1 MRQCGRKMVNF
12 KRLELQGF
20 KSFAGKTVI
29 DFQNSFTGIVGPNG
43 CGKSNVADAVRWVLG
58 EMSAKAL
65 RGSKMQDVIFNG
77 TEKRPSMSY
86 CEVSLV
92 FDNSNHIFK
101 TDREEVV
108 VTRKL
113 YRSGTS
119 EYYLNH
125 NICRLR
131 DILDIMRDTG
141 AGKDGY
147 SIIGQGKVAEIMESK
162 PIDRRQIFEEAAGIA
177 KTKAEKVE
185 TERKLARA
193 GEDITRLQDIVSELE
208 RQMAPLAKQR
218 DAAQKFFEYKE
229 QMRYQEVNFYLHS
242 REDSVRKKQ
251 KIAENVKAFTEE
263 LYAKESE
270 SIRLTTQYNK
280 SLEEIDKNE
289 KTVRALLEEREK
301 LKVSSEKNSGLMA
314 VFKNKLAHL
323 TEEKERIEKELAET
337 EGERE
342 VLSETLKEANAILDI
357 RRKESYLADQRFEAL
372 SAKLLALSEEIA
384 GNESSIEKSNS
395 EVFDVFGRLSDVRSS
410 LAGFNAEAGS
420 LEQRRSS
427 LEISVR
433 ASAAIL
439 EREEAQKQKSLALI
453 DSLTKKKLAL
463 REKRALRSGEYNDLR
478 QTTYHMNVA
487 LNEKNAE
494 YANKEGRV
502 RAMADIV
509 GQREG
514 YQQAVKLL
522 LNDAETDAS
531 LAKHIEG
538 VVGQLIKVPK
548 EYEVAIEAALGAS
561 VQHVVTPTDL
571 DAVYI
576 VNYLKSH
583 EYGVATM
590 IPANKA
596 RPQALAYEYRGVLN
610 MRGALGICSE
620 LIKFDPRHSDVIE
633 QLLGRTVIAEDLECA
648 REMADRYDYG
658 VKIVTLDGDIID
670 PRRTIT
676 GGSRRQKNA
685 MHLSKERE
693 LNEAREALKALFV
706 EREKLRAEVE
716 KKDAEAKKIEEEIY
730 SLRDEIQAVDL
741 EIATETERIATSDKL
756 IAETNER
763 MTREQG
769 ELNEVIGRL
778 AAVQSE
784 IKSAEGL
791 NQDIEGKRQ
800 SVQGQA
806 KASKED
812 AEAKRKL
819 RDSLTAAVTNA
830 QVECSSVRLEL
841 SQIESDIKRFEGE
854 KAQADEAWQEK
865 KTSLLGVETE
875 LENTKNSSPELEFSG
890 EEKARLEQIEKEMQL
905 KDMEKAAL
913 RASLAQTDEARSK
926 VNDTI
931 ASIMDKRAREESK
944 VEKIEGDLATLRD
957 RVLGEYELSEE
968 EMLALRD
975 TENFNPAEAPSAI
988 SSLRGK
994 IAQLGSINF
1003 NAFEDYENVK
1013 NRHEELY
1020 SQLEDLVKA
1029 KEDLEKLIAAMN
1041 ADMLGKFNAAFEQIN
1056 QNFKKTFSDL
1066 FGGGNADLVLVDV
1079 DPEKTGELEKGVDIV
1094 VKLPGKAQANLH
1106 SLSGGEQAL
1115 TSIAIL
1121 FAILRLRP
1129 MPFSILDEI
1138 EAALDESNTILL
1150 ANYLKKYSRDTQ
1162 FVVITH
1168 KKPVMELADE
1178 LFGVTMEERGVSK
1191 VIAVKLSEIRAEA

>member
-1 MRQCGRKMVNF
+1 MVNF

-20 KSFAGKTVI
+20 KSFATKTVI

-65 RGSKMQDVIFNG
+65 RGQKMQDVIFNG

-92 FDNSNHIFK
+92 FDNSNRIFRS
-101 TDREEVV
+101 DREEVV

-185 TERKLARA
+185 TERKLSRA
-193 GEDITRLQDIVSELE
+193 GEEITRLSDITAELE
-208 RQMAPLAKQR
+208 RQLVPLAKQR

-229 QMRYQEVNFYLHS
+229 QMRYQEVNYYLHS

-251 KIAENVKAFTEE
+251 IIADNVRAFNEE
-263 LYAKESE
+263 LRQKESE
-270 SIRLTTQYNK
+270 SLHLAMRHNEI
-280 SLEEIDKNE
+280 LEDIEKNE
-289 KTVRALLEEREK
+289 QAIRALFEEREK

-314 VFKNKLAHL
+314 VFRNKLAHL
-323 TEEKERIEKELAET
+323 TEEKDRLEKELADATSDLEIT
-337 EGERE
+337 D
-342 VLSETLKEANAILDI
+342 ETLVEANRILDI
-357 RRKESYLADQRFEAL
+357 RRKESYLAEQRLRSL
-372 SAKLLALSEEIA
+372 SSKLYSLSEEIA
-384 GNESSIEKSNS
+384 GNETSIERSNS

-410 LAGFNAEAGS
+410 LAGYNAEAGS
-420 LEQRRSS
+420 LEQRKTS
-427 LEISVR
+427 LEVAVR
-433 ASAAIL
+433 ASATVL
-439 EREEAQKQKSLALI
+439 EREEGAKQASIARI
-453 DSLTKKKLAL
+453 DALTKKKQAC
-463 REKRALRSGEYNDLR
+463 REKRAVRFGEYNDLKQNLYR
-478 QTTYHMNVA
+478 MNSELNA
-487 LNEKNAE
+487 LNAE
-494 YANKEGRV
+494 YASKEGRV

-509 GQREG
+509 SQHEG
-514 YQQAVKLL
+514 YQPAVKML
-522 LNDAETDAS
+522 LNDAATDRELAS
-531 LAKHIEG
+531 HIEG

-548 EYEVAIEAALGAS
+548 EYEVAIEAVLGAS
-561 VQHVVTPTDL
+561 VQHIVTPTDT
-571 DAVYI
+571 DAVYL
-576 VNYLKSH
+576 VNYLKKH

-596 RPQALAYEYRGVLN
+596 RPQALAYEYRGVLD
-610 MRGALGICSE
+610 MPGAIGICSD
-620 LIKFDPRHSDVIE
+620 LIQYDPRHADVIS
-633 QLLGRTVIAEDLECA
+633 QLLGRTVLAEDLESA

-676 GGSRRQKNA
+676 GGSRRQKSFS
-685 MHLSKERE
+685 HLSQERQLNDAQEE
-693 LNEAREALKALFV
+693 LKRMFV
-706 EREKLRAEVE
+706 QREKLRAEIE
-716 KKDAEAKKIEEEIY
+716 KKEKEAKAIEDEVY
-730 SLRDEIQAVDL
+730 ALRDEMQQIDL
-741 EIATETERIATSDKL
+741 DIATETERITTSEKL

-763 MTREQG
+763 MMRDQT
-769 ELNEVIGRL
+769 ELDEVGARL
-778 AAVQSE
+778 AAVLKD
-784 IKSAEGL
+784 IANAEDL

-800 SVQGQA
+800 TVQGMAQ
-806 KASKED
+806 ASKED
-812 AEAKRKL
+812 IENMRKM
-819 RDSLTAAVTNA
+819 RDTLSAAVTNA
-830 QVECSSVRLEL
+830 QVEASAL
-841 SQIESDIKRFEGE
+841 QIEITQIENDIKRLEEE
-854 KAQADEAWQEK
+854 KETAERALREK
-865 KTSLLGVETE
+865 KTALDEILTALDEANRNAPT
-875 LENTKNSSPELEFSG
+875 LEFSMA
-890 EEKARLEQIEKEMQL
+890 EKARLDEIEKEMEM
-905 KDMEKAAL
+905 KDMERAAL
-913 RASLAQTDEARSK
+913 RTSLTQVDKDRQSI
-926 VNDTI
+926 NDVI
-931 ASIMDKRAREESK
+931 NSIMDKRAREESK
-944 VEKIEGDLATLRD
+944 VEKIDGDLASLRE
-957 RVLGEYELSEE
+957 RVLGEYELTEE
-968 EMLALRD
+968 EMLAIRD
-975 TENFNPAEAPSAI
+975 TEGFDPSQAPSAI
-988 SSLRGK
+988 ASLKGK

-1003 NAFEDYENVK
+1003 NAFDDYENVLK
-1013 NRHEELY
+1013 RHDELAT
-1020 SQLEDLVKA
+1020 QLEDLVKA
-1029 KEDLEKLIAAMN
+1029 KDDLEKLIAAMN
-1041 ADMLGKFNAAFEQIN
+1041 ADMLGKFNVAFEQIN
-1056 QNFKKTFSDL
+1056 QNFKKTFADL
-1066 FGGGNADLVLVDV
+1066 FGGGNAELVLVDP
-1079 DPEKTGELEKGVDIV
+1079 DPERTEELEKGVDIV
-1094 VKLPGKAQANLH
+1094 VKLPGKARQNLH

-1129 MPFSILDEI
+1129 MPFAILDEI

-1191 VIAVKLSEIRAEA
+1191 VIAVKLGDIAARAEA

>member
-1 MRQCGRKMVNF
+1 MVNF

-20 KSFAGKTVI
+20 KSFAGKTVL

-65 RGSKMQDVIFNG
+65 RGQKMQDVIFNG

-185 TERKLARA
+185 TERKLGRA
-193 GEDITRLQDIVSELE
+193 GEDIVRLSDITAELE
-208 RQMAPLAKQR
+208 RQLVPLAKQR

-229 QMRYQEVNFYLHS
+229 QMRYQEVNYYLHS
-242 REDSVRKKQ
+242 REDSVRKKRV
-251 KIAENVKAFTEE
+251 IAENVKAYTEE
-263 LYAKESE
+263 LRQKESD
-270 SIRLTTQYNK
+270 
-280 SLEEIDKNE
+280 SLHLAMRHNQTLEDIEANE
-289 KTVRALLEEREK
+289 KAVRSLFEEREK

-314 VFKNKLAHL
+314 VYKGKIDHL
-323 TEEKERIEKELAET
+323 TEEKARLEAELEEAEKEYGVT
-337 EGERE
+337 
-342 VLSETLKEANAILDI
+342 SETLLEAGSILDI
-357 RRKESYLADQRFEAL
+357 RRKESYLAEQRL
-372 SAKLLALSEEIA
+372 RGLTSKLYELSEEIA
-384 GNESSIEKSNS
+384 GNESSIERSNN
-395 EVFDVFGRLSDVRSS
+395 EVFDVFGRLSDVKSS
-410 LAGFNAEAGS
+410 LAGYNAEAGS
-420 LEQRRSS
+420 LGQRKSS
-427 LEISVR
+427 LEVAVR
-433 ASAAIL
+433 TSAALI
-439 EREEAQKQKSLALI
+439 EREEKAKQSSLARI
-453 DSLTKKKLAL
+453 DSLTKKKQAL

-478 QTTYHMNVA
+478 QTLYQSNVRLNA
-487 LNEKNAE
+487 LNAE
-494 YANKEGRV
+494 YGNKEGRV
-502 RAMADIV
+502 RALADIV
-509 GQREG
+509 SQHEG

-522 LNDAETDAS
+522 LNDAATDRTLAS
-531 LAKHIEG
+531 HIEG
-538 VVGQLIKVPK
+538 VVGQLIKVPQ

-561 VQHVVTPTDL
+561 VQHIVTPTDT

-583 EYGVATM
+583 EYGIATM

-610 MRGALGICSE
+610 MRGAIGICSD
-620 LIKFDPRHSDVIE
+620 LIKYDPRHSDVIS

-648 REMADRYDYG
+648 REMADRYDYA

-676 GGSRRQKNA
+676 GGSRRQKTSF
-685 MHLSKERE
+685 HLSKERE
-693 LNEAREALKALFV
+693 LNDAQEELKKLFI
-706 EREKLRAEVE
+706 EREKLRADVTRMENETKDVE
-716 KKDAEAKKIEEEIY
+716 TDIY
-730 SLRDEIQAVDL
+730 SLRDDIQQVDL
-741 EIATETERIATSDKL
+741 DITTETERIATSDAL
-756 IAETNER
+756 IKETTDR
-763 MTREQG
+763 MTRDQK
-769 ELNEVIGRL
+769 ELDEVDAKLDVIMKD
-778 AAVQSE
+778 
-784 IKSAEGL
+784 IKNAEAL
-791 NQDIEGKRQ
+791 NQDIEGKRK
-800 SVQGQA
+800 SAQGMA

-812 AEAKRKL
+812 TEIMRKR
-819 RDSLTAAVTNA
+819 RDALSAAVTNA
-830 QVECSSVRLEL
+830 QVEASSLQIEI
-841 SQIESDIKRFEGE
+841 SQIENDVKRLEDEKSAGE
-854 KAQADEAWQEK
+854 AVLGDKRSSLQAVLAEIE
-865 KTSLLGVETE
+865 ETE
-875 LENTKNSSPELEFSG
+875 RHAPALEFSVS
-890 EEKARLEQIEKEMQL
+890 EQARLDEIEKEMQM
-905 KDMEKAAL
+905 KDMEKASL
-913 RASLAQTDEARSK
+913 RALLSQVDKDRDAI
-926 VNDTI
+926 NDVI
-931 ASIMDKRAREESK
+931 NSIMDKRAREESK
-944 VEKIEGDLATLRD
+944 VEKIDGDLASLRE
-957 RVLGEYELSEE
+957 RVLGEYELTEE

-975 TENFNPAEAPSAI
+975 EDGFDPSQAPAAI
-988 SSLRGK
+988 ASLRGK
-994 IAQLGSINF
+994 ISQLGSINF
-1003 NAFEDYENVK
+1003 NAFEDYENVMA
-1013 NRHEELY
+1013 RHEELS

-1041 ADMLGKFNAAFEQIN
+1041 ADMLGKFNVAFEQIN
-1056 QNFKKTFSDL
+1056 QNFKKTFADL
-1066 FGGGNADLVLVDV
+1066 FGGGNAELVLVDV
-1079 DPEKTGELEKGVDIV
+1079 DPEHTEELEKGVDIV
-1094 VKLPGKAQANLH
+1094 VKLPGKAQQNLH

-1191 VIAVKLSEIRAEA
+1191 VIAVKLSDIAAKAEA

>member
-1 MRQCGRKMVNF
+1 MVNF

-65 RGSKMQDVIFNG
+65 RGQKMQDVIFNG

-185 TERKLARA
+185 TERKLGRA
-193 GEDITRLQDIVSELE
+193 GEDIVRLSDITAELE
-208 RQMAPLAKQR
+208 RQLVPLAKQR

-229 QMRYQEVNFYLHS
+229 QMRYQEVNYYLHS
-242 REDSVRKKQ
+242 REDSVRKKRV
-251 KIAENVKAFTEE
+251 IAENVKAYTEE
-263 LYAKESE
+263 LRQKESD
-270 SIRLTTQYNK
+270 
-280 SLEEIDKNE
+280 SLHLAMRHNQTLEDIEANE
-289 KTVRALLEEREK
+289 KTVRALFEEREK

-314 VFKNKLAHL
+314 VYKGKIDHL
-323 TEEKERIEKELAET
+323 TEEKARLESELEEAEKEHNVT
-337 EGERE
+337 
-342 VLSETLKEANAILDI
+342 SETLLEAGNILDI
-357 RRKESYLADQRFEAL
+357 RRKESYLAEQRL
-372 SAKLLALSEEIA
+372 RGLTSKLYELSEEIA
-384 GNESSIEKSNS
+384 GNESSIERSNN
-395 EVFDVFGRLSDVRSS
+395 EVFDVFGRLSDVKSS
-410 LAGFNAEAGS
+410 LAGYNAEAGS
-420 LEQRRSS
+420 LGQRKSS
-427 LEISVR
+427 LEVAVR
-433 ASAAIL
+433 TSAALI
-439 EREEAQKQKSLALI
+439 EREENAKQGALARI
-453 DSLTKKKLAL
+453 DSLTKKKQSL

-478 QTTYHMNVA
+478 QTLYQANVRLNA
-487 LNEKNAE
+487 LNAE
-494 YANKEGRV
+494 YGNKEGRV
-502 RAMADIV
+502 RALADIV
-509 GQREG
+509 SQHEG

-522 LNDAETDAS
+522 LNDAATDRS
-531 LAKHIEG
+531 LASHIEG
-538 VVGQLIKVPK
+538 VVGQLIKVPQ

-561 VQHVVTPTDL
+561 VQHIVTPTDT

-583 EYGVATM
+583 EYGIATM

-610 MRGALGICSE
+610 MRGAIGICSD
-620 LIKFDPRHSDVIE
+620 LIKYDPRHSDVIS

-648 REMADRYDYG
+648 REMADRYDYA

-676 GGSRRQKNA
+676 GGSRRQKTSF
-685 MHLSKERE
+685 HLSKERE
-693 LNEAREALKALFV
+693 LNDAQEELKKLFI
-706 EREKLRAEVE
+706 EREKLRADVTRMEN
-716 KKDAEAKKIEEEIY
+716 EAKDVETDIY
-730 SLRDEIQAVDL
+730 SMRDEIQQVDL
-741 EIATETERIATSDKL
+741 DITTETERIATSDAL
-756 IAETNER
+756 IKETTDR
-763 MTREQG
+763 MTRDQK
-769 ELNEVIGRL
+769 ELDEVDAKLTVIMKD
-778 AAVQSE
+778 
-784 IKSAEGL
+784 IKNAEAL
-791 NQDIEGKRQ
+791 NQDIEGKRR
-800 SVQGQA
+800 SAQGMAQ
-806 KASKED
+806 ASKED
-812 AEAKRKL
+812 TEIMRKR
-819 RDSLTAAVTNA
+819 RDSLSAAVTNA
-830 QVECSSVRLEL
+830 QVEASSLQIEI
-841 SQIESDIKRFEGE
+841 SQIENDVKRLEEEKDAGE
-854 KAQADEAWQEK
+854 TLLRDKRGSLQAVLAEIE
-865 KTSLLGVETE
+865 ETE
-875 LENTKNSSPELEFSG
+875 RHAPALEFSVS
-890 EEKARLEQIEKEMQL
+890 EQQRLDEIEKEMQM
-905 KDMEKAAL
+905 KDMEKASL
-913 RASLAQTDEARSK
+913 RALLSQVDKDRDAI
-926 VNDTI
+926 NDVI
-931 ASIMDKRAREESK
+931 NSIMDKRAREESK
-944 VEKIEGDLATLRD
+944 VEKIDGDLASLRE

-975 TENFNPAEAPSAI
+975 EDGFDPSQAPSAI
-988 SSLRGK
+988 ASLRGK

-1003 NAFEDYENVK
+1003 NAFEDYENVMA
-1013 NRHEELY
+1013 RHEELS

-1041 ADMLGKFNAAFEQIN
+1041 ADMLGKFNVAFEQIN
-1056 QNFKKTFSDL
+1056 QNFKKTFVDL
-1066 FGGGNADLVLVDV
+1066 FGGGNAELVLVDV
-1079 DPEKTGELEKGVDIV
+1079 DPEHAEELEKGVDIV
-1094 VKLPGKAQANLH
+1094 VKLPGKAQQNLH

-1191 VIAVKLSEIRAEA
+1191 VIAVKLSDIAAKAEA

>member
-1 MRQCGRKMVNF
+1 MVNF

-29 DFQNSFTGIVGPNG
+29 DFRNSFTGIVGPNG

-65 RGSKMQDVIFNG
+65 RGQKMQDVIFNG

-185 TERKLARA
+185 TERKLGRA
-193 GEDITRLQDIVSELE
+193 GEDIVRLSDITAELE
-208 RQMAPLAKQR
+208 RQLVPLAKQR

-229 QMRYQEVNFYLHS
+229 QMRYQEVNYYLHS
-242 REDSVRKKQ
+242 REDSVRKKRV
-251 KIAENVKAFTEE
+251 IAENVKAYTEE
-263 LYAKESE
+263 LRQKESE
-270 SIRLTTQYNK
+270 SLRLAMRHNQT
-280 SLEEIDKNE
+280 LEDIETNE
-289 KTVRALLEEREK
+289 KAVRSLFEEREK

-314 VFKNKLAHL
+314 VYKSKIDHLA
-323 TEEKERIEKELAET
+323 EEKARLEAELEEAEKEYGVT
-337 EGERE
+337 
-342 VLSETLKEANAILDI
+342 SETLLEAGNILDI
-357 RRKESYLADQRFEAL
+357 RRKESYLAEQRL
-372 SAKLLALSEEIA
+372 RGLTSKLYELSEEIA
-384 GNESSIEKSNS
+384 GNESSIERSNN
-395 EVFDVFGRLSDVRSS
+395 EVFDVFGRLSDVKSS
-410 LAGFNAEAGS
+410 LAGYNAEAGS
-420 LEQRRSS
+420 LGQRKSS
-427 LEISVR
+427 LEVAVR
-433 ASAAIL
+433 TSAALI
-439 EREEAQKQKSLALI
+439 EREEKAKQSSLARI
-453 DSLTKKKLAL
+453 DSLTKKKQSL

-478 QTTYHMNVA
+478 QTLYQSNVRMNA
-487 LNEKNAE
+487 LNAE
-494 YANKEGRV
+494 YGNKEGRV
-502 RAMADIV
+502 RALADIV
-509 GQREG
+509 SQHEG

-522 LNDAETDAS
+522 LNDAATDRS
-531 LAKHIEG
+531 LASHIEG
-538 VVGQLIKVPK
+538 VVGQLIKVPQ

-561 VQHVVTPTDL
+561 VQHIVTPTDT

-583 EYGVATM
+583 EYGIATM

-610 MRGALGICSE
+610 MRGAIGICSD
-620 LIKFDPRHSDVIE
+620 LIKYDPRHSDVIS

-648 REMADRYDYG
+648 REMADRYDYA

-676 GGSRRQKNA
+676 GGSRRQKTSF
-685 MHLSKERE
+685 HLSKERE
-693 LNEAREALKALFV
+693 LNDAQEELKKLFI
-706 EREKLRAEVE
+706 EREKLRAEVTRME
-716 KKDAEAKKIEEEIY
+716 NEAKTVETDIY
-730 SLRDEIQAVDL
+730 SLRDDIQQVDL
-741 EIATETERIATSDKL
+741 DITTETERIATSDAL
-756 IAETNER
+756 IKETTDR
-763 MTREQG
+763 MTRDQK
-769 ELNEVIGRL
+769 ELDEVDAKLTVIMKD
-778 AAVQSE
+778 
-784 IKSAEGL
+784 IKNAEAL
-791 NQDIEGKRQ
+791 NQDIEGKRR
-800 SVQGQA
+800 SAQGIAQ
-806 KASKED
+806 ASKED
-812 AEAKRKL
+812 TEIMRKR
-819 RDSLTAAVTNA
+819 RDALSVAVTNA
-830 QVECSSVRLEL
+830 QVDASSLQIEI
-841 SQIESDIKRFEGE
+841 SQIENDVKRLEEE
-854 KAQADEAWQEK
+854 KSAEE
-865 KTSLLGVETE
+865 SLLGDKRTSLQAVLAEIEETE
-875 LENTKNSSPELEFSG
+875 RHAPALEFSMA
-890 EEKARLEQIEKEMQL
+890 EQQRLDEIEKEMQM
-905 KDMEKAAL
+905 KDMEKASL
-913 RASLAQTDEARSK
+913 RALLSQVDKDRDAI
-926 VNDTI
+926 NDVI
-931 ASIMDKRAREESK
+931 NSIMDKRAREESK
-944 VEKIEGDLATLRD
+944 VEKIDGDLASLRE
-957 RVLGEYELSEE
+957 RVLGEYELTEE

-975 TENFNPAEAPSAI
+975 EDGFDPSQAPSAI
-988 SSLRGK
+988 ASLRGK

-1003 NAFEDYENVK
+1003 NAFEDYENVMA
-1013 NRHEELY
+1013 RHEELS

-1041 ADMLGKFNAAFEQIN
+1041 ADMLGKFNVAFEQIN
-1056 QNFKKTFSDL
+1056 QNFKKTFADL
-1066 FGGGNADLVLVDV
+1066 FGGGNAELVLVDV
-1079 DPEKTGELEKGVDIV
+1079 DPEHTEELEKGVDIV
-1094 VKLPGKAQANLH
+1094 VKLPGKAQQNLH

-1191 VIAVKLSEIRAEA
+1191 VIAVKLSDIAAKAEA

>member
-1 MRQCGRKMVNF
+1 MVNF

-193 GEDITRLQDIVSELE
+193 GEDILRLQDIVSELE
-208 RQMAPLAKQR
+208 RQMVPLSKQR

-229 QMRYQEVNFYLHS
+229 QMRYQEVNYYLHS

-270 SIRLTTQYNK
+270 SIRLSAKHNQ
-280 SLEEIDKNE
+280 SLEDIEANE
-289 KTVRALLEEREK
+289 KAVRALLEEREK

-323 TEEKERIEKELAET
+323 TEEKERLVKELSEKEAQ
-337 EGERE
+337 GEI
-342 VLSETLKEANAILDI
+342 LSETLSEAKGILDI

-372 SAKLLALSEEIA
+372 SAKLVALSEEIA
-384 GNESSIEKSNS
+384 GNDASLEKSNS

-420 LEQRRSS
+420 LGERKAS
-427 LEISVR
+427 LEVSVR
-433 ASAAIL
+433 ASAAVL
-439 EREEAQKQKSLALI
+439 EREEKQKQKSLDRI
-453 DSLTKKKLAL
+453 DALTKKKLSL

-478 QTTYHMNVA
+478 QTTYHLNVS
-487 LNEKNAE
+487 LNEMNAE

-502 RAMADIV
+502 RAMAEIV
-509 GQREG
+509 SQHEG

-522 LNDAETDAS
+522 LNDARSNPS
-531 LAKHIEG
+531 LASHIEG
-538 VVGQLIKVPK
+538 VVGQLIKVPE

-561 VQHVVTPTDL
+561 VQHVVTPTDQ

-576 VNYLKSH
+576 VNYLKKN

-596 RPQALAYEYRGVLN
+596 RPQSLAYEYRGVLS

-620 LIKFDPRHSDVIE
+620 LIKFDPRHADVIS

-676 GGSRRQKNA
+676 GGSRRQKTSY
-685 MHLSKERE
+685 HLSKERE
-693 LNEAREALKALFV
+693 LNDAQAALKALFV
-706 EREKLRAEVE
+706 EREKLRASVQ
-716 KKDAEAKKIEEEIY
+716 KKDEEAKKIEEEIY
-730 SLRDEIQAVDL
+730 SLRDEIQNVDL

-763 MTREQG
+763 MAREEG
-769 ELNEVIGRL
+769 ELKEVSARL

-791 NQDIEGKRQ
+791 NQDIEGKKE
-800 SVQGQA
+800 SVQGMQ

-812 AEAKRKL
+812 AEQKRKM
-819 RDSLTAAVTNA
+819 RDSLSAAVTNA
-830 QVECSSVRLEL
+830 QVESSSVRMEL
-841 SQIESDIKRFEGE
+841 AQIEADIKRLEEEKSICDEECGE
-854 KAQADEAWQEK
+854 R
-865 KTSLLGVETE
+865 KTALSSLEIE
-875 LENTKNSSPELEFSG
+875 LESVKTNAPALEFS
-890 EEKARLEQIEKEMQL
+890 EQEKARLDAIEKEMQL
-905 KDMEKAAL
+905 KDMEKAAV
-913 RASLAQTDEARSK
+913 RASLSRIDEEREK
-926 VNDTI
+926 VNEII
-931 ASIMDKRAREESK
+931 AQIMDKRAREESK
-944 VEKIEGDLATLRD
+944 VEKIDGDLATLRD

-968 EMLALRD
+968 EMVAMRD
-975 TENFNPAEAPSAI
+975 TENFSPAEAPAKI
-988 SSLRGK
+988 ASLKGK

-1013 NRHEELY
+1013 TRHEEL
-1020 SQLEDLVKA
+1020 SGQLEDLEKA

-1041 ADMLGKFNAAFEQIN
+1041 GDMLGKFNAAFEQIN

-1066 FGGGNADLVLVDV
+1066 FGGGNADLVLVDA
-1079 DPEKTGELEKGVDIV
+1079 DPDKTGELEKGVDIV

-1138 EAALDESNTILL
+1138 EAALDENNVVRFAQYLHKL
-1150 ANYLKKYSRDTQ
+1150 ANTQ
-1162 FVVITH
+1162 FIVITH
-1168 KKPVMELADE
+1168 RR
-1178 LFGVTMEERGVSK
+1178 GTMEEADRLYGITMQEKGVSAL
-1191 VIAVKLSEIRAEA
+1191 VSVDLIDEEELVS

>member
-1 MRQCGRKMVNF
+1 MVNF

-20 KSFAGKTVI
+20 KSFATKTVI

-65 RGSKMQDVIFNG
+65 RGQKMQDVIFNG

-185 TERKLARA
+185 TERKITRA
-193 GEDITRLQDIVSELE
+193 GEDITRLSDITAELE
-208 RQMAPLAKQR
+208 RQLVPLAKQR
-218 DAAQKFFEYKE
+218 DAAQRFFEYKE
-229 QMRYQEVNFYLHS
+229 QMRYQEVNYYLHS

-251 KIAENVKAFTEE
+251 IIAENVRAYTEE
-263 LYAKESE
+263 LRQRESD
-270 SIRLTTQYNK
+270 
-280 SLEEIDKNE
+280 SLHLAMRHNEILDEIAKNE
-289 KTVRALLEEREK
+289 DAVRALYEERER

-314 VFKNKLAHL
+314 VFKSKIAHL
-323 TEEKERIEKELAET
+323 TEEKERLEKELT
-337 EGERE
+337 EATAQCE
-342 VLSETLKEANAILDI
+342 VTTETLAEANNILDI
-357 RRKESYLADQRFEAL
+357 RRKESYLAEQRLRAL
-372 SAKLLALSEEIA
+372 SSKLYALSEEIA
-384 GNESSIEKSNS
+384 GNETSIERSNN

-410 LAGFNAEAGS
+410 LAGYNAEAGS
-420 LEQRRSS
+420 LGERKVS
-427 LEISVR
+427 LEVAVRTSASV
-433 ASAAIL
+433 L
-439 EREEAQKQKSLALI
+439 EREETAKQNSLARI
-453 DSLTKKKLAL
+453 DALTKKKQAC
-463 REKRALRSGEYNDLR
+463 REKRAVRFVEYNDIKQSLY
-478 QTTYHMNVA
+478 QMNNA
-487 LNEKNAE
+487 LNALNAE
-494 YANKEGRV
+494 YGNKEGRV

-509 GQREG
+509 SQHEG
-514 YQQAVKLL
+514 YQPAVKLL
-522 LNDAETDAS
+522 LNDAATNKE
-531 LAKHIEG
+531 LALHIEG

-548 EYEVAIEAALGAS
+548 EYEVAIEAVLGAS
-561 VQHVVTPTDL
+561 VQHIVTPTDT
-571 DAVYI
+571 DAVYL

-596 RPQALAYEYRGVLN
+596 RPQALAYEFRGVLD
-610 MRGALGICSE
+610 MPGAIGICSD
-620 LIKFDPRHSDVIE
+620 LIDYDPRHADVIS
-633 QLLGRTVIAEDLECA
+633 QLLGRTILAEDLESA

-676 GGSRRQKNA
+676 GGSRRQKSFS
-685 MHLSKERE
+685 HLSQERQLNDAQEE
-693 LNEAREALKALFV
+693 LKRLFI
-706 EREKLRAEVE
+706 EREKLRAEIE
-716 KKDAEAKKIEEEIY
+716 KKEKQAKIIEDEVYALREEMQQM
-730 SLRDEIQAVDL
+730 DVD
-741 EIATETERIATSDKL
+741 IATETERIATSDK
-756 IAETNER
+756 IIQETTER
-763 MTREQG
+763 MTRDQA
-769 ELNEVIGRL
+769 ELDEVNARL
-778 AAVQSE
+778 DAVMKD
-784 IKSAEGL
+784 IANAEDL
-791 NQDIEGKRQ
+791 NQDMEGQRQ
-800 SVQGQA
+800 SAQGMAQ
-806 KASKED
+806 ASKED
-812 AEAKRKL
+812 IENMRKT
-819 RDSLTAAVTNA
+819 RDMLSAAVTNA
-830 QVECSSVRLEL
+830 QVEASAL
-841 SQIESDIKRFEGE
+841 QIEITQIENDIKRLEEE
-854 KAQADEAWQEK
+854 KAAAENTVREKQVALNAILAELDEA
-865 KTSLLGVETE
+865 
-875 LENTKNSSPELEFSG
+875 NRNAPALEFSAA
-890 EEKARLEQIEKEMQL
+890 EQDRLNEIEKELQM
-905 KDMEKAAL
+905 KDMERSAL
-913 RASLAQTDEARSK
+913 RASLTQVDKERQAINEVINT
-926 VNDTI
+926 
-931 ASIMDKRAREESK
+931 IMDKRAREESK
-944 VEKIEGDLATLRD
+944 VEKIDSDLASLRE

-968 EMLALRD
+968 EMLAIRD
-975 TENFNPAEAPSAI
+975 PENFDPSQAPAAI
-988 SSLRGK
+988 ASLRGK

-1003 NAFEDYENVK
+1003 NAFEDYENVLK
-1013 NRHEELY
+1013 RHDELAA
-1020 SQLEDLVKA
+1020 QLEDLVKA

-1041 ADMLGKFNAAFEQIN
+1041 ADMLGKFNVAFEQIN
-1056 QNFKKTFSDL
+1056 QNFKKTFADL
-1066 FGGGNADLVLVDV
+1066 FGGGNADLVLVDP
-1079 DPEKTGELEKGVDIV
+1079 DPERPEELEKGVDIV
-1094 VKLPGKAQANLH
+1094 VKLPGKARQNLH

-1129 MPFSILDEI
+1129 MPFAILDEI

-1191 VIAVKLSEIRAEA
+1191 VIAVKLSDIAANAEA

>member
-1 MRQCGRKMVNF
+1 MVNF

-20 KSFAGKTVI
+20 KSFAAKTVI

-65 RGSKMQDVIFNG
+65 RGQKMQDVIFNG

-113 YRSGTS
+113 FRSGTS

-185 TERKLARA
+185 TERKLSRA
-193 GEDITRLQDIVSELE
+193 GEDITRLSDITAELE
-208 RQMAPLAKQR
+208 RQLVPLAKQR
-218 DAAQKFFEYKE
+218 EAAQKFFEYKE
-229 QMRYQEVNFYLHS
+229 QMRYQEVNYYLHS
-242 REDSVRKKQ
+242 REDSVRKK
-251 KIAENVKAFTEE
+251 KIIADNVKAFTEE
-263 LYAKESE
+263 LRQKESD
-270 SIRLTTQYNK
+270 
-280 SLEEIDKNE
+280 SLHLAMKHNNLLEDIETNE
-289 KTVRALLEEREK
+289 KAVRALFEEREK

-323 TEEKERIEKELAET
+323 TEEKHRLEKELAELT
-337 EGERE
+337 SESEITC
-342 VLSETLKEANAILDI
+342 ETLREANGILDI
-357 RRKESYLADQRFEAL
+357 RRKESYLAEQRLRAL
-372 SAKLLALSEEIA
+372 SSKLYALSEAIA
-384 GNESSIEKSNS
+384 GNESSIERSNS
-395 EVFDVFGRLSDVRSS
+395 EVFDVFGRLSDVKSS
-410 LAGFNAEAGS
+410 LAGYNAEAGS
-420 LEQRRSS
+420 LGERKTS
-427 LEISVR
+427 LEVAVRTSASV
-433 ASAAIL
+433 I
-439 EREEAQKQKSLALI
+439 EREEAAKQESLAKI
-453 DSLTKKKLAL
+453 DKLTKRKQEL
-463 REKRALRSGEYNDLR
+463 REKRAVKFGEYNDIKQGLY
-478 QTTYHMNVA
+478 QMNMA
-487 LNEKNAE
+487 LNALNAE
-494 YANKEGRV
+494 YGNKEGRV

-509 GQREG
+509 SQHEG

-522 LNDAETDAS
+522 LNDAATDRNLAS
-531 LAKHIEG
+531 HIEG
-538 VVGQLIKVPK
+538 VVGQLIKVPQ

-561 VQHVVTPTDL
+561 VQHIVTPTDT

-576 VNYLKSH
+576 VNYLKRQ
-583 EYGVATM
+583 EYGIATM

-596 RPQALAYEYRGVLN
+596 RPQALAYEYRGVLD
-610 MRGALGICSE
+610 MRGAIGICSD
-620 LIKFDPRHSDVIE
+620 LIKYDPRHSDVIS
-633 QLLGRTVIAEDLECA
+633 QLLGRTIIAEDLECA

-676 GGSRRQKNA
+676 GGSRRQKTSF
-685 MHLSKERE
+685 HLSKERE
-693 LNEAREALKALFV
+693 LNEAQEELKRLFV
-706 EREKLRAEVE
+706 QREKLRSDIA
-716 KKDAEAKKIEEEIY
+716 KKDAESKKIEEEAY
-730 SLRDEIQAVDL
+730 ALRDDIQQVDL
-741 EIATETERIATSDKL
+741 DVATENERIATSAK
-756 IAETNER
+756 IIQEATER
-763 MTREQG
+763 MTRDQS
-769 ELNEVIGRL
+769 ELDEVSEKL
-778 AAVQSE
+778 AAVLKD
-784 IKSAEGL
+784 IASAEEL
-791 NQDIEGKRQ
+791 NQDIEGKKQ
-800 SVQGQA
+800 SVQGMAQ
-806 KASKED
+806 ASKED
-812 AEAKRKL
+812 TENMRKR
-819 RDSLTAAVTNA
+819 RDSLSAAVTNS
-830 QVECSSVRLEL
+830 QVEASSLQIEI
-841 SQIESDIKRFEGE
+841 SQIENDIKRLEEE
-854 KAQADEAWQEK
+854 KESAERALRERRV
-865 KTSLLGVETE
+865 SLDAISAE
-875 LENTKNSSPELEFSG
+875 LEETNRNAPALEFSMA
-890 EEKARLEQIEKEMQL
+890 EQARLDEIEKEMAM
-905 KDMEKAAL
+905 KDAEKAAF
-913 RASLAQTDEARSK
+913 RTSLTEVDSERQAI
-926 VNDTI
+926 NDVINT
-931 ASIMDKRAREESK
+931 IMDKRAREESK
-944 VEKIEGDLATLRD
+944 VEKIDGDLASLRE

-975 TENFNPAEAPSAI
+975 PEGFDPSQAPSAI

-1003 NAFEDYENVK
+1003 NAFEDYENVMK
-1013 NRHEELY
+1013 RHEELA

-1029 KEDLEKLIAAMN
+1029 KDDLEKLIAAMN
-1041 ADMLGKFNAAFEQIN
+1041 ADMLGKFNVAFEQIN
-1056 QNFKKTFSDL
+1056 QNFKKTFADL
-1066 FGGGNADLVLVDV
+1066 FGGGNAELVLVDV
-1079 DPEKTGELEKGVDIV
+1079 DPEHPEELEKGVDIV
-1094 VKLPGKAQANLH
+1094 VKLPGKARQNLH

-1191 VIAVKLSEIRAEA
+1191 VIAVKLGDIAARAEA